1 MAGAPGPED
10 RRPGRGQL
18 GNLIVPRR
26 IEPSVRI
33 ASLVLVAAL
42 LAACGERAGAGAE
55 PGPDSPVTGAPAPG
69 PTTTPTAL
77 VVTPRPGLV
86 DVRKH
91 IWDRAEPVGARKVR
105 VEFWGGIEECEGLDH
120 VDVDESPER
129 VAITLFTGRVPTADV
144 CIEIAV
150 LKSVTVTLDS
160 LLGDR
165 DIVDGAAG
173 T

>member
-1 MAGAPGPED
+1 
-10 RRPGRGQL
+10 
-18 GNLIVPRR
+18 
-26 IEPSVRI
+26 VRI
-33 ASLVLVAAL
+33 ASLVMAAAL

-69 PTTTPTAL
+69 PTTSPTAL
-77 VVTPRPGLV
+77 AVTPRPGLV
-86 DVRKH
+86 DIRKH
-91 IWDRAEPVGARKVR
+91 IWDRAEPVGPRQVR
-105 VEFWGGIEECEGLDH
+105 VEFWGGIEECEALDH

-150 LKSVTVTLDS
+150 LKSFTVTLDDPVGEREI
-160 LLGDR
+160 L
-165 DIVDGAAG
+165 DGAAG